1 MLSALDLGRRIEA
14 VAVRPGGADTLA
26 SCATCTTRK
35 EYEP

>member
-1 MLSALDLGRRIEA
+1 MLSAIDLGRRIEA